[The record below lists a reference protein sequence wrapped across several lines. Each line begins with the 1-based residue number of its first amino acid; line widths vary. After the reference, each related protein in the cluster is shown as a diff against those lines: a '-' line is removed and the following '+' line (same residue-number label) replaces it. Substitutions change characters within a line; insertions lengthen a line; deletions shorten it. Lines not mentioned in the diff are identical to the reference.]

1 MSNPGVIS
9 LVSIKDLP
17 YRFEIEDNIGEAI
30 HLHFQDIRLD
40 LSIQDF
46 ERLAQQT
53 EDVLNILYGEKGF
66 KCSDF
71 NETFLFGLAKLLP
84 QIEAISEDK
93 VPLNEMMVDTFTEEG
108 EHCYRPLE
116 ESRVMKA
123 LRGDQ
128 AENDGREQVNLFEAG
143 AEIPM
148 SNKTRVIRNL
158 EYIQKNGYPNDS
170 GLITLNG
177 ADNIIL
183 DGQHR
188 AACLLYLHGDQ
199 AVPVRRLHFR
209 ERFSGGW
216 TEKSTVAFNGSVYY
230 ATKETPMSED
240 TRIDLLWSPG
250 EKYHIDLPEGVT
262 ELRFDPAVSGVFL
275 LESISIESDAGELAF
290 SSYGYKT
297 NKGDV
302 LFGDDPYITINT
314 DGKDIS
320 WIEFQAE
327 FGPLELSDMEYAFR
341 NACIQQKQ
349 LSEELQEN
357 TGLKEYI
364 QASEKQLK
372 ATDEALA
379 KTQEWLVEKEK
390 QLKVTDEALAKT
402 REWLKER
409 DENLQAV
416 EEQLKKT
423 GEALAKTQNWLKE
436 RDTALAAAEEQY
448 METETL
454 LQETQSLLFST
465 ETQLKEKCNEY
476 DAVVSSLSWK
486 LTKPFRRLGGKQI
499 KGKGPKE

>member
-297 NKGDV
+297 DKGDV

-364 QASEKQLK
+364 QVSEKQLK

-379 KTQEWLVEKEK
+379 KTQG
-390 QLKVTDEALAKT
+390 
-402 REWLKER
+402 WLKER
-409 DENLQAV
+409 DESLLAT

-423 GEALAKTQNWLKE
+423 DEALAKTQNWLKE
-436 RDTALAAAEEQY
+436 RDTALAEAEENY
-448 METETL
+448 RTADAM
-454 LQETQSLLFST
+454 LQETQKVLFLT
-465 ETQLKEKCNEY
+465 EKRLKEKCDEY
-476 DAVVSSLSWK
+476 DAIVNSFAWK
-486 LTKPFRRLGGKQI
+486 MTKPFHTRQNKTGTGGK
-499 KGKGPKE
+499 